1 MASTQSQERWLE
13 VVPSACAFIN
23 NLSQLRQTTIRAVI
37 TGSKIYR
44 KTHIIYIEGM
54 MSLWRYLL
62 PQYTKT
68 TNYRV
73 PQRKWGSYINP
84 SYRCQTCLSIC
95 RNSLKWESSRSIWL
109 SSTKHTSSATSL
121 AKITIHLILM
131 PCAFCNMSIGTEY
144 KMILLTT
151 LRLFQSTLGYKKGEI
166 TTLPLKD
173 MVSEAVKPPLL
184 KATALNLRQQN
195 SCQPSGPPKSSSKWP
210 L

>member
-1 MASTQSQERWLE
+1 
-13 VVPSACAFIN
+13 
-23 NLSQLRQTTIRAVI
+23 
-37 TGSKIYR
+37 
-44 KTHIIYIEGM
+44 

-68 TNYRV
+68 INNRV

-84 SYRCQTCLSIC
+84 SYPCQICLNIC
-95 RNSLKWESSRSIWL
+95 RNSLKWESSKSIWL

-121 AKITIHLILM
+121 AKIIIHLILM
-131 PCAFCNMSIGTEY
+131 LFAFCNMSIGTES

-166 TTLPLKD
+166 TILPLKD
-173 MVSEAVKPPLL
+173 MVSEAVKPPPL
-184 KATALNLRQQN
+184 KATALNSRQQN
-195 SCQPSGPPKSSSKWP
+195 LCPLSGPPKSSSKWQ